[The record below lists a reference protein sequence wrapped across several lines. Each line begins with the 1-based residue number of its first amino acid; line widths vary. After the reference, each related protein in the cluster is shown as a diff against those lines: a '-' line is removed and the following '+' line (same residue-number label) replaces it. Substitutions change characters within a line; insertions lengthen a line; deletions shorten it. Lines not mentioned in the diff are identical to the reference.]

1 MTDTRPP
8 GQAAPAATQRP
19 DGSGCLRVLQVS
31 AEIFPL
37 LKTGGL
43 ADIAGALPAALATAA
58 CDVRV
63 LLPGFPAIVAG
74 LQDATAIG
82 QFSLPWGESVR
93 VLSGALPAVRG
104 AEGAAVRAYVLEA
117 PGLYDRPG
125 NPYEDAQ
132 RRPYADNHRRFAAL
146 AWCAARLA
154 RNLDPDW
161 TPQVVHGHDW
171 HAGLVPA
178 CLKLTAGKQVPCVFT
193 VHNLAYQGI
202 FSADVFGDLGLPPSA
217 FQVDGLEF
225 HGQISFM
232 KAGLFYADKITTVS
246 PTYAREVQTAEQGFG
261 LDGLLRTRR
270 SDLTGILNAVDTQ
283 VWNPATDIHIPRHYT
298 ADHLAGKAKCKAAL
312 QEEAGL
318 TVSKDA
324 PLFTVVSRLTE
335 QKGLNLVLA
344 GIDTILQ
351 GGGQLLVL
359 GSGDHE
365 LENAF
370 RHAAQSHKGH
380 VALRVGYDEPLA
392 HRIFAGSDITLV
404 PSRFEPCGLTQMY
417 GLLYGSLPLVR
428 AVGGLAD
435 TVIDADLATLDDAT
449 ATGIVFANFSEAD
462 YRHAV
467 RRALALYRQPRAW
480 ARVRQT
486 GMHQN
491 FSWTQAAQ
499 HYRAVYIAALPDL
512 SRAST

>member
-1 MTDTRPP
+1 MTEASPQDQGPT
-8 GQAAPAATQRP
+8 AALGRLG
-19 DGSGCLRVLQVS
+19 GSPLRLLQVS

-43 ADIAGALPAALATAA
+43 ADIAGALPAALDADG
-58 CDVRV
+58 CEVRV
-63 LLPGFPAIVAG
+63 LLPGFPAIRAG
-74 LQDATAIG
+74 LQHAAPIG
-82 QFSLPWGESVR
+82 QFTLPWGESMQ
-93 VLSGALPAVRG
+93 VLSGDLPAVPG
-104 AEGAAVRAYVLEA
+104 GGGAVRAYVLHA

-125 NPYEDAQ
+125 NPYEDSA
-132 RRPYADNHRRFAAL
+132 RRPYSDNHRRFAAL
-146 AWCAARLA
+146 AWGAARLA
-154 RNLDPDW
+154 RDLDPEW
-161 TPQVVHGHDW
+161 APQIVHAHDW

-178 CLKLTAGKQVPCVFT
+178 CLKLTAGRRVPCVFT

-202 FSADVFGDLGLPPSA
+202 FSADHFGDLGLPPSA
-217 FQVDGLEF
+217 FQMDGLEF
-225 HGQISFM
+225 HGQISYM

-246 PTYAREVQTAEQGFG
+246 PTYAREIQKPEQGFG

-270 SDLTGILNAVDTQ
+270 NDLSGILNAVDSA
-283 VWNPATDIHIPRHYT
+283 VWNPATDAHIPRHY
-298 ADHLAGKAKCKAAL
+298 AVGHLAGKARCKAAL

-318 TVSKDA
+318 VVRKDA

-344 GIDTILQ
+344 GIDTIVQ

-359 GSGDHE
+359 GSGDPE

-370 RHAAQSHKGH
+370 RHAAQLHKGH
-380 VALRVGYDEPLA
+380 VALRVGYDEPFA
-392 HRIFAGSDITLV
+392 HRIFAGSDVTLV

-417 GLLYGSLPLVR
+417 GQLYGSLPLVR

-435 TVIDADLATLDDAT
+435 TVVDADLATLDDGT
-449 ATGIVFANFSEAD
+449 ATGIVFASFSEAD

-486 GMHQN
+486 GMQQN

-499 HYRAVYIAALPDL
+499 HYRAVYLAALPDF